1 MEARKIIITGG
12 ATRIGAA
19 IAKQLSGTFSPEELA
34 QKIDSSILDNYKLWD
49 TNLYAHEFLKGDVD
63 DNKYPVATKY
73 FNDLRATMTNED
85 LKYIMIQYANP
96 VLAIKENNNE
106 R

>member
-1 MEARKIIITGG
+1 M
-12 ATRIGAA
+12 
-19 IAKQLSGTFSPEELA
+19 A

-49 TNLYAHEFLKGDVD
+49 TNLYAYEFLEGNVD
-63 DNKYPVATKY
+63 DNKYPVASKY

-96 VLAIKENNNE
+96 VLAIKENDNE

>member
-1 MEARKIIITGG
+1 LNGE
-12 ATRIGAA
+12 
-19 IAKQLSGTFSPEELA
+19 
-34 QKIDSSILDNYKLWD
+34 
-49 TNLYAHEFLKGDVD
+49 VD
-63 DNKYPVATKY
+63 DSKYPSASKY